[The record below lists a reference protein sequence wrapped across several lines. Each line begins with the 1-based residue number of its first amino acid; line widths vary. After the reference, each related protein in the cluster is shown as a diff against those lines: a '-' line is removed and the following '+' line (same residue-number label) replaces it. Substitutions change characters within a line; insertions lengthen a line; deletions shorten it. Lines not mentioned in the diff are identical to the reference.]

1 MQSLSGDVYLDELTM
16 LASPIDVQAL
26 ERCLGAAYVLL
37 QESGRSDAADL
48 LRTSKATIQHDTS
61 DSWNGGTNYWN
72 VMLEVPAPEFARLRP
87 KLKDVCEQITEAL
100 SEAIPPNG
108 HDFFTARLIPIVG
121 QDEDWRAISPV
132 TIPRTVR
139 RNILDGLRLDQ
150 VSVFGALDDT
160 EFLSRIYELR
170 RLPSYDP
177 RYKDAAGDIYQHRVN
192 NFDWDDYWIF
202 DDDRFPL
209 LDGPADTFLRFLAE
223 MVHPVVRP
231 DREEAATI
239 VEHLN
244 DQLQQAGWQ
253 LVEVERIAGRARYE
267 PQQLTSNGHRAFE
280 RGRSAAD
287 SLDAGAIAK
296 QIQRMEYAVE
306 KDPELA
312 IGSAKELVESCC
324 KTILGKLGVEIGKSE
339 DMNDLAKKLA
349 KSLDLVPEGIDDQA
363 KGADCIKRILSNLNQ
378 IAGNLANLRRLYGTG
393 HGKDGKH
400 RGLQPRH
407 ARLAV
412 ASAVA
417 FVDFVTETYRDRQV
431 KANPSSEKS

>member
-1 MQSLSGDVYLDELTM
+1 MLTRPLD
-16 LASPIDVQAL
+16 DQVL

-37 QESGRSDAADL
+37 QESGHTDAADL
-48 LRTSKATIQHDTS
+48 LRTSTASLQHDTS
-61 DSWNGGTNYWN
+61 DNWNGGTNYWN
-72 VMLEVPAPEFARLRP
+72 VLLEVPAPEFARLRP

-100 SEAIPPNG
+100 TEAIPPNG
-108 HDFFTARLIPIVG
+108 HDFFAARLIPIVG
-121 QDEDWRAISPV
+121 QNEDWRSSSPV
-132 TIPRTVR
+132 VIPRAVR
-139 RNILDGLRLDQ
+139 RNIFDGLRLEQ
-150 VSVFGALDDT
+150 VNVFGALDDT

-170 RLPSYDP
+170 RLPSTDP

-231 DREEAATI
+231 DRQEAATI

-244 DQLQQAGWQ
+244 DQLRQAGWH

-267 PQQLTSNGHRAFE
+267 PRPLTSNGHRSFE

-324 KTILGKLGVEIGKSE
+324 KTILGKMGVEIGKSD

-363 KGADCIKRILSNLNQ
+363 KGAECIKRILSNLNQ

-400 RGLQPRH
+400 RGRQPRH

-417 FVDFVTETYRDRQV
+417 FVDFVTETYRDRTQARPA
-431 KANPSSEKS
+431 KSEVDG

>member
-1 MQSLSGDVYLDELTM
+1 MPS
-16 LASPIDVQAL
+16 SPIDDQTL

-37 QESGRSDAADL
+37 QEGGNSDAADL
-48 LRTSKATIQHDTS
+48 LRTAAASIQHESS
-61 DSWNGGTNYWN
+61 DSWNGGTHCWS

-87 KLKDVCEQITEAL
+87 RLKVVCEQITEAL
-100 SEAIPPNG
+100 GEAIPPNG
-108 HDFFTARLIPIVG
+108 HDYFAARLIPIVG
-121 QDEDWRAISPV
+121 QDEDWRAKSPV

-139 RNILDGLRLDQ
+139 RKILDGLRLEQ
-150 VSVFGALDDT
+150 VNVFGALDDA

-170 RLPSYDP
+170 RLPSGDQ
-177 RYKDAAGDIYQHRVN
+177 RYKDAGGDIYHHRVN
-192 NFDWDDYWIF
+192 NSDWDDYWIF
-202 DDDRFPL
+202 DDGRFPL
-209 LDGPADTFLRFLAE
+209 IDGPAETFLRFISE

-231 DREEAATI
+231 NREEAATI

-244 DQLQQAGWQ
+244 DQLRQAGLQ
-253 LVEVERIAGRARYE
+253 LVEVERIAGRPRYE
-267 PQQLTSNGHRAFE
+267 PRQLSSHGHGAFE

-324 KTILGKLGVEIGKSE
+324 KTILGKLGVAIGKSD

-393 HGKDGKH
+393 HGKDGRH

-417 FVDFVTETYRDRQV
+417 FVDFVTATYAER
-431 KANPSSEKS
+431 KHPKSGEPMNG

>member
-1 MQSLSGDVYLDELTM
+1 M
-16 LASPIDVQAL
+16 
-26 ERCLGAAYVLL
+26 
-37 QESGRSDAADL
+37 
-48 LRTSKATIQHDTS
+48 
-61 DSWNGGTNYWN
+61 
-72 VMLEVPAPEFARLRP
+72 
-87 KLKDVCEQITEAL
+87 
-100 SEAIPPNG
+100 
-108 HDFFTARLIPIVG
+108 
-121 QDEDWRAISPV
+121 
-132 TIPRTVR
+132 
-139 RNILDGLRLDQ
+139 
-150 VSVFGALDDT
+150 
-160 EFLSRIYELR
+160 
-170 RLPSYDP
+170 
-177 RYKDAAGDIYQHRVN
+177 
-192 NFDWDDYWIF
+192 
-202 DDDRFPL
+202 
-209 LDGPADTFLRFLAE
+209 RFLAE

-244 DQLQQAGWQ
+244 DQLRQVGWH

-267 PQQLTSNGHRAFE
+267 PRVLTSNGHRAFE
-280 RGRSAAD
+280 RGRSTAD

-324 KTILGKLGVEIGKSE
+324 KTILGNLGAEIGKSD

-363 KGADCIKRILSNLNQ
+363 KGADCIRRILSNLNQ
-378 IAGNLANLRRLYGTG
+378 IVGNLANLRRLYGTG

-417 FVDFVTETYRDRQV
+417 FVDFVTETYRDRTR
-431 KANPSSEKS
+431 AEPGAGAGG

>member
-1 MQSLSGDVYLDELTM
+1 MDDKVLD
-16 LASPIDVQAL
+16 
-26 ERCLGAAYVLL
+26 RCLGAAYVLL
-37 QESGRSDAADL
+37 KESGHADAADL
-48 LRTSKATIQHDTS
+48 LRTSSATIQHD
-61 DSWNGGTNYWN
+61 DYDNINGGTNFWS
-72 VMLEVPAPEFARLRP
+72 VMLEVPAPEFARLRSRI
-87 KLKDVCEQITEAL
+87 KDLEKQITEAL
-100 SEAIPPNG
+100 GEAIPPTG
-108 HDFFTARLIPIVG
+108 SDYYAAKLVPIVG
-121 QDEDWRAISPV
+121 QDEDWRASATV
-132 TIPRTVR
+132 TIPRNVR
-139 RNILDGLRLDQ
+139 RNILDGLRLEQ
-150 VSVFGALDDT
+150 VNVFGVLNDP

-170 RLPSYDP
+170 RLPSTDS

-192 NFDWDDYWIF
+192 NDDWDDYWIF

-223 MVHPVVRP
+223 TVHPVVRP
-231 DREEAATI
+231 DREEAAKI
-239 VEHLN
+239 VGHYN
-244 DQLQQAGWQ
+244 DQLRQASWE

-267 PQQLTSNGHRAFE
+267 PQPLSSHGHRTFE
-280 RGRSAAD
+280 RGKSVAD
-287 SLDAGAIAK
+287 ALDAGAIAK
-296 QIQRMEYAVE
+296 QIQRMEYAIE

-324 KTILGKLGVEIGKSE
+324 KTILGKMGVDIGKSD

-412 ASAVA
+412 TSAVA
-417 FVDFVTETYRDRQV
+417 FVDFVTATYRERTQT
-431 KANPSSEKS
+431 KQGKSEVGG

>member
-1 MQSLSGDVYLDELTM
+1 MLPIPLDDQT
-16 LASPIDVQAL
+16 L

-37 QESGRSDAADL
+37 QEAGRSDAADL
-48 LRTSKATIQHDTS
+48 LRTATASIQHENS
-61 DSWNGGTNYWN
+61 DSWNGGTHSWN

-87 KLKDVCEQITEAL
+87 RLKEVCEQINEAL
-100 SEAIPPNG
+100 SEAIPSNG
-108 HDFFTARLIPIVG
+108 HDYFAARLVPIVG
-121 QDEDWRAISPV
+121 QDEDWRAKSPV
-132 TIPRTVR
+132 TIVRAVR
-139 RNILDGLRLDQ
+139 RNILDGLRLEQ
-150 VSVFGALDDT
+150 VNVFGALDDT

-170 RLPSYDP
+170 RLPSGDP

-192 NFDWDDYWIF
+192 NSDWDDYWIF

-209 LDGPADTFLRFLAE
+209 LDGPAETFLRFISE

-244 DQLQQAGWQ
+244 DQLRQAGLQ

-267 PQQLTSNGHRAFE
+267 PRQFISQSHGAFE

-306 KDPELA
+306 QDPELA

-324 KTILGKLGVEIGKSE
+324 KTILGKLGVEVGKSD

-349 KSLDLVPEGIDDQA
+349 KSLDLVPEGINDQA

-417 FVDFVTETYRDRQV
+417 FVDFVTETYRERQE
-431 KANPSSEKS
+431 KAAKA

>member
-1 MQSLSGDVYLDELTM
+1 MTPLDGK
-16 LASPIDVQAL
+16 AL
-26 ERCLGAAYVLL
+26 DRCLGAAYVLL
-37 QESGRSDAADL
+37 KESGHGDAADL
-48 LRTSKATIQHDTS
+48 LRTSAASIQHDTY
-61 DSWNGGTNYWN
+61 DNWNGGTNYWN
-72 VMLEVPAPEFARLRP
+72 VVLEVAAPEFARLRSRI
-87 KLKDVCEQITEAL
+87 KTLEEQIGEAL
-100 SEAIPPNG
+100 AEAIPPTG
-108 HDFFTARLIPIVG
+108 VDFYAAKLVPIVG
-121 QDEDWRAISPV
+121 QDEDWRASSPAS
-132 TIPRTVR
+132 IPRKVR
-139 RNILDGLRLDQ
+139 QNIVDGLRLEQ
-150 VSVFGALDDT
+150 VNVFGVLDDT

-170 RLPSYDP
+170 RLPSHDS
-177 RYKDAAGDIYQHRVN
+177 RYKDAAGDIYQHRIN
-192 NFDWDDYWIF
+192 NDDWDNYWIF
-202 DDDRFPL
+202 GDDRFPL
-209 LDGPADTFLRFLAE
+209 LDGPADTFLRFLSE

-231 DREEAATI
+231 DREEAAQI
-239 VEHLN
+239 VEHIN
-244 DQLQQAGWQ
+244 DQLRRAGWE

-267 PQQLTSNGHRAFE
+267 PRPTSSSGRGAFE
-280 RGRSAAD
+280 RGRSVAD

-324 KTILGKLGVEIGKSE
+324 KTILGKLGVEVGKTD
-339 DMNDLAKKLA
+339 DMNDLAKKVA
-349 KSLDLVPEGIDDQA
+349 KSLDLVPDGIDDQA

-417 FVDFVTETYRDRQV
+417 FVDFITETYRHRQSAADLAAV
-431 KANPSSEKS
+431 KNDPRRG

>member
-1 MQSLSGDVYLDELTM
+1 MSPMDDKALD
-16 LASPIDVQAL
+16 
-26 ERCLGAAYVLL
+26 RCLGAAYMLL
-37 QESGRSDAADL
+37 KESGHADAADL
-48 LRTSKATIQHDTS
+48 LRTSSATIQHDTH
-61 DSWNGGTNYWN
+61 DNWNGGTEYWA
-72 VMLEVPAPEFARLRP
+72 VVLEVAAPEFARLR
-87 KLKDVCEQITEAL
+87 KQVKDIEKQIDEAL
-100 SEAIPPNG
+100 SEAIPPTG
-108 HDFFTARLIPIVG
+108 VDFYSSKLVPIVG
-121 QDEDWRAISPV
+121 QDEDWRASSQAS
-132 TIPRTVR
+132 IPRNIR
-139 RNILDGLRLDQ
+139 RNILDGLRLEQ
-150 VSVFGALDDT
+150 VNLFGALDDT

-170 RLPSYDP
+170 RLPSTDS

-192 NFDWDDYWIF
+192 NYDWDDYWIF

-223 MVHPVVRP
+223 MIHPVVRP
-231 DREEAATI
+231 DREEAAKI

-244 DQLQQAGWQ
+244 DQLRQASWE

-267 PQQLTSNGHRAFE
+267 PRQLSSNGHRTFE
-280 RGRSAAD
+280 RGRSVAD

-324 KTILGKLGVEIGKSE
+324 KTILGKLGVEMGKSD
-339 DMNDLAKKLA
+339 DMNDLAKKVA

-393 HGKDGKH
+393 HGKDGRH

-417 FVDFVTETYRDRQV
+417 FVDFVTETYRQRQV
-431 KANPSSEKS
+431 KAGPRASKN

>member
-1 MQSLSGDVYLDELTM
+1 MDDKVLD
-16 LASPIDVQAL
+16 
-26 ERCLGAAYVLL
+26 RCLGAAYVLL
-37 QESGRSDAADL
+37 KESGHSDAADL
-48 LRTSKATIQHDTS
+48 LRTSSATIQHEGYDNI
-61 DSWNGGTNYWN
+61 NGGTDFWN
-72 VMLEVPAPEFARLRP
+72 VMLEVPAPEFARLRSRI
-87 KLKDVCEQITEAL
+87 KDLEKQITEAL
-100 SEAIPPNG
+100 GEAIPPTG
-108 HDFFTARLIPIVG
+108 SDYYGAKLVPIVG
-121 QDEDWRAISPV
+121 QDEDWRASATV
-132 TIPRTVR
+132 TIPRNIR
-139 RNILDGLRLDQ
+139 RNILDGLRLEQ
-150 VSVFGALDDT
+150 VNVFGVLNDP

-170 RLPSYDP
+170 RLPSTDS
-177 RYKDAAGDIYQHRVN
+177 RYRDAAGDIYQHRVN
-192 NFDWDDYWIF
+192 NDDWDDYWIF

-223 MVHPVVRP
+223 TVHPVVRP

-239 VEHLN
+239 VGHYN
-244 DQLQQAGWQ
+244 DQLRQAGWE

-267 PQQLTSNGHRAFE
+267 PQPLSSHGHRTFE
-280 RGRSAAD
+280 RGKSVAD
-287 SLDAGAIAK
+287 ALDAGAIAK
-296 QIQRMEYAVE
+296 QIQRMEYAIE

-324 KTILGKLGVEIGKSE
+324 KTILGKMGVDIGKSD

-349 KSLDLVPEGIDDQA
+349 KSLELVPEGIDDQA

-417 FVDFVTETYRDRQV
+417 FVDFVTATYEERTRT
-431 KANPSSEKS
+431 KPGHRERG

>member
-1 MQSLSGDVYLDELTM
+1 MTPMDDKALD
-16 LASPIDVQAL
+16 
-26 ERCLGAAYVLL
+26 RCLGAAYVLL
-37 QESGRSDAADL
+37 KESGHADAADL
-48 LRTSKATIQHDTS
+48 LRTSSATIQHDTH
-61 DSWNGGTNYWN
+61 DNWNGGTDYWN
-72 VMLEVPAPEFARLRP
+72 VMLEVAAPEFARLRSQI
-87 KLKDVCEQITEAL
+87 KGLEKQITEAL
-100 SEAIPPNG
+100 GEAIPPTG
-108 HDFFTARLIPIVG
+108 VDFYAAKLVPIVG
-121 QDEDWRAISPV
+121 QDEDWRSTSPV
-132 TIPRTVR
+132 TIPRHVR
-139 RNILDGLRLDQ
+139 RNILDGLRLEQ
-150 VSVFGALDDT
+150 VNVFGSMDDPA
-160 EFLSRIYELR
+160 FLSRIYELR
-170 RLPSYDP
+170 RLPSTDS

-192 NFDWDDYWIF
+192 NYDWDEYWVF

-231 DREEAATI
+231 DREEAAKI
-239 VEHLN
+239 VEHFN
-244 DQLQQAGWQ
+244 DQLRQAGWE

-267 PQQLTSNGHRAFE
+267 PQPVSSNGHRSFE
-280 RGRSAAD
+280 RGRSVAD

-324 KTILGKLGVEIGKSE
+324 KTILGKLGVEIGKSD
-339 DMNDLAKKLA
+339 DMNDLAKKVA

-363 KGADCIKRILSNLNQ
+363 KGAECIKRILSNLNQ

-417 FVDFVTETYRDRQV
+417 FVDFVTETYRDRQN
-431 KANPSSEKS
+431 KASST

>member
-1 MQSLSGDVYLDELTM
+1 MSAMDDKALD
-16 LASPIDVQAL
+16 
-26 ERCLGAAYVLL
+26 RCLGAAYVLL
-37 QESGRSDAADL
+37 KESGHLDAADL
-48 LRTSKATIQHDTS
+48 LRTSSAAIQHDTY
-61 DSWNGGTNYWN
+61 DNINGGTDFWH
-72 VMLEVPAPEFARLRP
+72 VTLEVPAPEFARLRP
-87 KLKDVCEQITEAL
+87 RIKELEQQITEAL
-100 SEAIPPNG
+100 EEAVPPG
-108 HDFFTARLIPIVG
+108 GSDYYAAKLVPIVG
-121 QDEDWRAISPV
+121 QDEDWRAAASV
-132 TIPRTVR
+132 SIPRKIR
-139 RNILDGLRLDQ
+139 QNILDGLRLEQ
-150 VSVFGALDDT
+150 VNLFGVLNDP

-170 RLPSYDP
+170 RLPSTDG
-177 RYKDAAGDIYQHRVN
+177 RYRDAAGDIYQHRVN
-192 NFDWDDYWIF
+192 NDDWDDYWIF

-209 LDGPADTFLRFLAE
+209 LDGPAETFLRFLSE
-223 MVHPVVRP
+223 TVHPVVRP
-231 DREEAATI
+231 DREEAAKI
-239 VEHLN
+239 VGHYN
-244 DQLQQAGWQ
+244 DQLRQAGWE

-267 PQQLTSNGHRAFE
+267 HQPASANGRRSLE
-280 RGRSAAD
+280 RGKSVAD
-287 SLDAGAIAK
+287 ALDAGAIAK

-324 KTILGKLGVEIGKSE
+324 KTILGKLGVEIGKSD

-393 HGKDGKH
+393 HGKDGRH

-417 FVDFVTETYRDRQV
+417 FVDFVTETYRERI
-431 KANPSSEKS
+431 KP